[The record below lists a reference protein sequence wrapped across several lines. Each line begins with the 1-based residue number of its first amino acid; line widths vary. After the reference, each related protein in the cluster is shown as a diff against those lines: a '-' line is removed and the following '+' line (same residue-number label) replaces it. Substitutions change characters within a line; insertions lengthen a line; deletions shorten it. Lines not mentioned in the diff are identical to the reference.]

1 MLKKAKKVTLYDNVM
16 TQIQKLIQNGTLA
29 PGDKLPPERELALQL
44 GVSRNTL
51 RECLKALN
59 LVGVLDVRQGGGNY
73 INRDLNLQLVST
85 SLKFVSAKKIQEI
98 LDLLEARRILET
110 ASASLAARNATPK
123 LVRELNENLE
133 LMKKNIANP
142 EAASKYDTNFHM
154 LIAEASGN
162 QFVAELTN
170 GLRDSLKKVMVKTAL
185 ITELRTYTISYHEK
199 IAEAIADQDPERVAK
214 LMDEHLL
221 EIEEAVKNYGSFYV

>member
-1 MLKKAKKVTLYDNVM
+1 MTTYDDVM

-29 PGDKLPPERELALQL
+29 PGDKLPPERELAAQL

-59 LVGVLDVRQGGGNY
+59 LVGVLDAKQGGGNY
-73 INRDLNLQLVST
+73 INSDLNFQLVST

-110 ASASLAARNATPK
+110 ASAALAAKNATAK
-123 LVRELNENLE
+123 LIKDLNENLE
-133 LMKKNIANP
+133 LMRKNIANP
-142 EAASKYDTNFHM
+142 EAAAKYDTNFHM

-162 QFVAELTN
+162 QFVLELTN
-170 GLRDSLKKVMVKTAL
+170 GLRDSLKRVMVRTTL
-185 ITELRTYTISYHEK
+185 ITELRTYTISYHEQ
-199 IAEAIADQDPERVAK
+199 IAEAIANHDSEKVTK
-214 LMDEHLL
+214 LMDDHLIK
-221 EIEEAVKNYGSFYV
+221 IEEAVRNYGSFYI